1 MSRGNFVAGTS
12 CVKKEA
18 THERLDMPE
27 MFLRVALGLN
37 LHEQVQAM
45 PRYHAE
51 AALLLHPKNSKA
63 VALRD
68 SQPTCKDAPSQA
80 LYRRGLAG
88 LGCGLLQQVPQGVV
102 GVHCSWIAEKAK
114 EDLREAAKLE
124 PRPRWGGARCDA
136 VILLSGNSNRR
147 GRERASLC

>member
-63 VALRD
+63 
-68 SQPTCKDAPSQA
+68 

-88 LGCGLLQQVPQGVV
+88 LGCGLLQQ
-102 GVHCSWIAEKAK
+102 AK

-124 PRPRWGGARCDA
+124 PRNADIRRHLQECQQRMTEEKSSTKAYGGFLVRSQD
-136 VILLSGNSNRR
+136 S
-147 GRERASLC
+147 